1 MKKTNSRA
9 KSKSSPSSAATKH
22 KEAEIKAQ
30 DTTAPAA
37 EAAAVSTDQSP
48 DVSATK
54 PQADSST
61 ADSTTA
67 DAKPAKSKDSA
78 PSDKA
83 AKTKSE
89 ASADETAEAKDADKA
104 AESQDAKSEDTESK
118 AAADADEAAE
128 TDANKA
134 KNAAEAEADK
144 SAEAKDA
151 ADKSAEAKAEAKA
164 EATAK
169 ADTNKA
175 QTEHD
180 QSDDKKQDLTVKDS
194 AESKDQDKAPAGAR
208 ALAPKIR
215 KMTATKKKEAKSLA
229 TTEDTPIAEAFKA
242 RIIVVTSGKGGVGKT
257 TTAAAISTGLALK
270 GHKTA
275 VIDFDVGL
283 RNLDLIMGVE
293 LRVVYD
299 FINVIHG
306 EANLNQALIK
316 DRHTD
321 NLYILPASQTRDKD
335 ALTYQGVGK
344 VMKELSDMGFE
355 YIVCDSPAGIEAGAL
370 IALYYAD
377 EAIVTT
383 NPEVSSV
390 RDSDRIIG
398 ILNARSR
405 RAEQNLDPVIPKLLL
420 TRYVP
425 ERVDKGEML
434 SNDDIQEL
442 LSIPLLGIIPESP
455 DVLKASNAGE
465 TIILNQESEA
475 GKAYEDAV
483 ERLLGKE
490 VPFRFYQ
497 AKKKGF
503 LAKLFGG
510 D

>member
-1 MKKTNSRA
+1 MKKNNSRA
-9 KSKSSPSSAATKH
+9 KSKSSPAPAAVAPEVKSGAVTDEAAASPADAQIKPHATATPPAQPDTKPDVKAETTDAQPEAQVDAPAAPKAQKAEAATQKAETTAQEEAKGPEEAPSAAQSAATD
-22 KEAEIKAQ
+22 Q
-30 DTTAPAA
+30 APAA
-37 EAAAVSTDQSP
+37 AEEQAAPSAEQAPDAQADDKSEAAQSETDQ
-48 DVSATK
+48 
-54 PQADSST
+54 
-61 ADSTTA
+61 A
-67 DAKPAKSKDSA
+67 DAAQAQAATAAAPDTNDLTKTPAKSA
-78 PSDKA
+78 G
-83 AKTKSE
+83 SE
-89 ASADETAEAKDADKA
+89 EIPK
-104 AESQDAKSEDTESK
+104 
-118 AAADADEAAE
+118 
-128 TDANKA
+128 
-134 KNAAEAEADK
+134 
-144 SAEAKDA
+144 
-151 ADKSAEAKAEAKA
+151 
-164 EATAK
+164 
-169 ADTNKA
+169 
-175 QTEHD
+175 
-180 QSDDKKQDLTVKDS
+180 
-194 AESKDQDKAPAGAR
+194 
-208 ALAPKIR
+208 LAPKIR
-215 KMTATKKKEAKSLA
+215 KLTATKKKEAKSLA

-257 TTAAAISTGLALK
+257 TSAAAISTGLALK

-335 ALTYQGVGK
+335 ALTYHGVGK
-344 VMKELSDMGFE
+344 VMQELSDMGFE
-355 YIVCDSPAGIEAGAL
+355 YIICDSPAGIEAGAL

-405 RAEQNLDPVIPKLLL
+405 RAEQNLEPVRPKLLL

-425 ERVDKGEML
+425 ERVEKKEML
-434 SNDDIQEL
+434 STDDIQEL

-455 DVLKASNAGE
+455 DVLKASNAGV
-465 TIILNQESEA
+465 TIILDKESEA
-475 GKAYEDAV
+475 GQAYQDAV
-483 ERLLGKE
+483 DRLLGEE
-490 VPFRFYQ
+490 VPLRFLQ
-497 AKKKGF
+497 VKKKGF

-510 D
+510 N

>member
-1 MKKTNSRA
+1 MKKNNSRA
-9 KSKSSPSSAATKH
+9 KSKSSPAPAAPAPEVKSGAVTDEAAASPADAKIKPHDALAPEAQPDTKPDVKAETTDAQPEAKVDAPADPKAQKAETAAQEEAKGPEEAPSAAQSAATD
-22 KEAEIKAQ
+22 Q
-30 DTTAPAA
+30 APAA
-37 EAAAVSTDQSP
+37 AEEQAAPSAEQAPEAQADDKSEAAQSEP
-48 DVSATK
+48 D
-54 PQADSST
+54 QADAAQAQAAT
-61 ADSTTA
+61 AAAPQTNDLTKT
-67 DAKPAKSKDSA
+67 PAKSA
-78 PSDKA
+78 G
-83 AKTKSE
+83 SE
-89 ASADETAEAKDADKA
+89 EIPK
-104 AESQDAKSEDTESK
+104 
-118 AAADADEAAE
+118 
-128 TDANKA
+128 
-134 KNAAEAEADK
+134 
-144 SAEAKDA
+144 
-151 ADKSAEAKAEAKA
+151 
-164 EATAK
+164 
-169 ADTNKA
+169 
-175 QTEHD
+175 
-180 QSDDKKQDLTVKDS
+180 
-194 AESKDQDKAPAGAR
+194 
-208 ALAPKIR
+208 LAPKIR
-215 KMTATKKKEAKSLA
+215 KLTATKKKEAKSLA

-257 TTAAAISTGLALK
+257 TSAAAISTGLALK

-335 ALTYQGVGK
+335 ALTYHGVGK
-344 VMKELSDMGFE
+344 VMQELSDMGFE
-355 YIVCDSPAGIEAGAL
+355 YIICDSPAGIEAGAL

-405 RAEQNLDPVIPKLLL
+405 RAEQNLEPVRPKLLL

-425 ERVDKGEML
+425 ERVEKKEML
-434 SNDDIQEL
+434 STDDIQEL

-455 DVLKASNAGE
+455 DVLKASNAGV
-465 TIILNQESEA
+465 TIILDKESEA
-475 GKAYEDAV
+475 GQAYQDAV
-483 ERLLGKE
+483 DRLLGEE
-490 VPFRFYQ
+490 VPLRFLQ
-497 AKKKGF
+497 VKKKGF

-510 D
+510 N

>member
-1 MKKTNSRA
+1 MKKNNSRA
-9 KSKSSPSSAATKH
+9 KSKSSPAPAAVAPEVKSGAVTDEAAASPADTKIKPHDTATPPAQPDTKPEVKAETTDAQPEAQVDAPADPKAQKAETAAQEEAKGQEEAPSAATD
-22 KEAEIKAQ
+22 Q
-30 DTTAPAA
+30 APAA
-37 EAAAVSTDQSP
+37 AEEQAAPSAEQAPDDATAGAQTQADDKTEPDKAQAATAAAP
-48 DVSATK
+48 DTNDFTK
-54 PQADSST
+54 T
-61 ADSTTA
+61 
-67 DAKPAKSKDSA
+67 PAKSA
-78 PSDKA
+78 G
-83 AKTKSE
+83 SE
-89 ASADETAEAKDADKA
+89 
-104 AESQDAKSEDTESK
+104 ESPK
-118 AAADADEAAE
+118 
-128 TDANKA
+128 
-134 KNAAEAEADK
+134 
-144 SAEAKDA
+144 
-151 ADKSAEAKAEAKA
+151 
-164 EATAK
+164 
-169 ADTNKA
+169 
-175 QTEHD
+175 
-180 QSDDKKQDLTVKDS
+180 
-194 AESKDQDKAPAGAR
+194 
-208 ALAPKIR
+208 LAPKIR
-215 KMTATKKKEAKSLA
+215 KLTATKKKEAKSLA

-257 TTAAAISTGLALK
+257 TSAAAISTGLALK

-335 ALTYQGVGK
+335 ALTYHGVGK
-344 VMKELSDMGFE
+344 VMQELSDMGFE
-355 YIVCDSPAGIEAGAL
+355 YIICDSPAGIEAGAL

-405 RAEQNLDPVIPKLLL
+405 RAEQNLEPVRPKLLL

-425 ERVDKGEML
+425 ERVERKEML
-434 SNDDIQEL
+434 STDDIQEL

-455 DVLKASNAGE
+455 DVLKASNAGV
-465 TIILNQESEA
+465 TIILDKESEA
-475 GKAYEDAV
+475 GQAYQDAV
-483 ERLLGKE
+483 DRLLGEE
-490 VPFRFYQ
+490 VPLRFLQ
-497 AKKKGF
+497 VKKKGF

-510 D
+510 N

>member
-1 MKKTNSRA
+1 MKKNNSRA
-9 KSKSSPSSAATKH
+9 KSKSSPAPAAVAPEVKSGAVTDEAAASPADAQIKPHDALAPEAQPDTKPDVKAETTDAQPEAQVDAPADPKAQKAETAAPEEPEAKKEEAKGKDEALSAAQSAATD
-22 KEAEIKAQ
+22 Q
-30 DTTAPAA
+30 APAA
-37 EAAAVSTDQSP
+37 AEEQAEPSAEQAPEAQADDKSEAAQSEP
-48 DVSATK
+48 N
-54 PQADSST
+54 QADAAT
-61 ADSTTA
+61 AEATTA
-67 DAKPAKSKDSA
+67 AAPDTNDLTKTPAKSA
-78 PSDKA
+78 G
-83 AKTKSE
+83 SE
-89 ASADETAEAKDADKA
+89 
-104 AESQDAKSEDTESK
+104 ESPK
-118 AAADADEAAE
+118 
-128 TDANKA
+128 
-134 KNAAEAEADK
+134 
-144 SAEAKDA
+144 
-151 ADKSAEAKAEAKA
+151 
-164 EATAK
+164 
-169 ADTNKA
+169 
-175 QTEHD
+175 
-180 QSDDKKQDLTVKDS
+180 
-194 AESKDQDKAPAGAR
+194 
-208 ALAPKIR
+208 LAPKIR
-215 KMTATKKKEAKSLA
+215 KLTATKKKEAKSLA

-257 TTAAAISTGLALK
+257 TSAAAISTGLALK

-335 ALTYQGVGK
+335 ALTYHGVGK
-344 VMKELSDMGFE
+344 VMQELSDMGFE
-355 YIVCDSPAGIEAGAL
+355 YIICDSPAGIEAGAL

-405 RAEQNLDPVIPKLLL
+405 RAEQNLEPVRPKLLL

-425 ERVDKGEML
+425 ERVEKKEML
-434 SNDDIQEL
+434 STDDIQEL

-455 DVLKASNAGE
+455 DVLKASNAGV
-465 TIILNQESEA
+465 TIILDKESEA
-475 GKAYEDAV
+475 GQAYQDAV
-483 ERLLGKE
+483 DRLLGEE
-490 VPFRFYQ
+490 VPLRFLQ
-497 AKKKGF
+497 VKKKGF

-510 D
+510 N

>member
-1 MKKTNSRA
+1 MKKNNSRA
-9 KSKSSPSSAATKH
+9 KSKSSPAPAAVAPEVKSGAVTDEAAASPADAQIKPHATATPPAQPDTKPDVKAETTDAQPEAQVDAPADPKAKVEETAAQKAETAAPEEPEAKKEEAKGQEEAPSAAPSAATD
-22 KEAEIKAQ
+22 Q
-30 DTTAPAA
+30 APAA
-37 EAAAVSTDQSP
+37 AEEQAAPGAEQAPDAQADDKSEAAQSEP
-48 DVSATK
+48 D
-54 PQADSST
+54 QADAAQ
-61 ADSTTA
+61 ADAAQAQATTA
-67 DAKPAKSKDSA
+67 AAPDTNDLTKTPAKSA
-78 PSDKA
+78 G
-83 AKTKSE
+83 SE
-89 ASADETAEAKDADKA
+89 
-104 AESQDAKSEDTESK
+104 ESPK
-118 AAADADEAAE
+118 
-128 TDANKA
+128 
-134 KNAAEAEADK
+134 
-144 SAEAKDA
+144 
-151 ADKSAEAKAEAKA
+151 
-164 EATAK
+164 
-169 ADTNKA
+169 
-175 QTEHD
+175 
-180 QSDDKKQDLTVKDS
+180 
-194 AESKDQDKAPAGAR
+194 
-208 ALAPKIR
+208 LAPKIR
-215 KMTATKKKEAKSLA
+215 KLTATKKKEAKSLA

-257 TTAAAISTGLALK
+257 TSAAAISTGLALK

-335 ALTYQGVGK
+335 ALTYHGVGK
-344 VMKELSDMGFE
+344 VMQELSDMGFE
-355 YIVCDSPAGIEAGAL
+355 YIICDSPAGIEAGAL

-405 RAEQNLDPVIPKLLL
+405 RAEQNLEPVRPKLLL

-425 ERVDKGEML
+425 ERVEKKEML
-434 SNDDIQEL
+434 STDDIQEL

-455 DVLKASNAGE
+455 DVLKASNAGV
-465 TIILNQESEA
+465 TIILDKESEA
-475 GKAYEDAV
+475 GQAYQDAV
-483 ERLLGKE
+483 DRLLGEE
-490 VPFRFYQ
+490 VPLRFLQ
-497 AKKKGF
+497 VKKKGF

-510 D
+510 N

>member
-1 MKKTNSRA
+1 MKKNNSRA
-9 KSKSSPSSAATKH
+9 KSKSSPAPAAVAPEVKSGAVTDEAAASPADAKIKPHATATPAAQPDTKPETQVATTDAQPEAQVDAPADPKAQKAEAATQKAETAAQEEAKGPEEAPSAAQSAATD
-22 KEAEIKAQ
+22 Q
-30 DTTAPAA
+30 APAA
-37 EAAAVSTDQSP
+37 AEEQAAPSAEQAPEAQADDKSEAAQSETDQ
-48 DVSATK
+48 
-54 PQADSST
+54 
-61 ADSTTA
+61 A
-67 DAKPAKSKDSA
+67 DAAQAQDATAAAPETNDLTKTPAKSA
-78 PSDKA
+78 G
-83 AKTKSE
+83 SE
-89 ASADETAEAKDADKA
+89 EIPK
-104 AESQDAKSEDTESK
+104 
-118 AAADADEAAE
+118 
-128 TDANKA
+128 
-134 KNAAEAEADK
+134 
-144 SAEAKDA
+144 
-151 ADKSAEAKAEAKA
+151 
-164 EATAK
+164 
-169 ADTNKA
+169 
-175 QTEHD
+175 
-180 QSDDKKQDLTVKDS
+180 
-194 AESKDQDKAPAGAR
+194 
-208 ALAPKIR
+208 LAPKIR
-215 KMTATKKKEAKSLA
+215 KLTATKKKEAKSLA

-257 TTAAAISTGLALK
+257 TSAAAISTGLALK

-335 ALTYQGVGK
+335 ALTYHGVGK
-344 VMKELSDMGFE
+344 VMQELSDMGFE
-355 YIVCDSPAGIEAGAL
+355 YIICDSPAGIEAGAL

-405 RAEQNLDPVIPKLLL
+405 RAEQNLEPVRPKLLL

-425 ERVDKGEML
+425 ERVEKKEML
-434 SNDDIQEL
+434 STDDIQEL

-455 DVLKASNAGE
+455 DVLKASNAGV
-465 TIILNQESEA
+465 TIILDKESEA
-475 GKAYEDAV
+475 GQAYQDAV
-483 ERLLGKE
+483 DRLLGEE
-490 VPFRFYQ
+490 VPLRFLQ
-497 AKKKGF
+497 VKKKGF

-510 D
+510 N

>member
-1 MKKTNSRA
+1 MKKNNSRA
-9 KSKSSPSSAATKH
+9 KSKSSP
-22 KEAEIKAQ
+22 
-30 DTTAPAA
+30 APAA
-37 EAAAVSTDQSP
+37 VAPEVKSGAVTDEAAASPADTKIKPHDTATPPAQPDTKPEVKAETTDAQPEAQVDAPADPKAQKAEAATQKAETAAPEEPEAKKEEAKGQEEAPSAAQRAATDQAPAAAEEQAAS
-48 DVSATK
+48 SAEQA
-54 PQADSST
+54 PEAQADDKSEAAQSEPNQADAAT
-61 ADSTTA
+61 AEATTA
-67 DAKPAKSKDSA
+67 AAPDTNDLTKTPAKSA
-78 PSDKA
+78 G
-83 AKTKSE
+83 SE
-89 ASADETAEAKDADKA
+89 
-104 AESQDAKSEDTESK
+104 ESPK
-118 AAADADEAAE
+118 
-128 TDANKA
+128 
-134 KNAAEAEADK
+134 
-144 SAEAKDA
+144 
-151 ADKSAEAKAEAKA
+151 
-164 EATAK
+164 
-169 ADTNKA
+169 
-175 QTEHD
+175 
-180 QSDDKKQDLTVKDS
+180 
-194 AESKDQDKAPAGAR
+194 
-208 ALAPKIR
+208 LAPKIR
-215 KMTATKKKEAKSLA
+215 KLTATKKKEAKSLA

-257 TTAAAISTGLALK
+257 TSAAAISTGLALK

-335 ALTYQGVGK
+335 ALTYHGVGK
-344 VMKELSDMGFE
+344 VMQELSDMGFE
-355 YIVCDSPAGIEAGAL
+355 YIICDSPAGIEAGAL

-405 RAEQNLDPVIPKLLL
+405 RAEQNLEPVRPKLLL

-425 ERVDKGEML
+425 ERVEKKEML
-434 SNDDIQEL
+434 STDDIQEL

-455 DVLKASNAGE
+455 DVLKASNAGV
-465 TIILNQESEA
+465 TIILDKESEA
-475 GKAYEDAV
+475 GQAYQDAV
-483 ERLLGKE
+483 DRLLGEE
-490 VPFRFYQ
+490 VPLRFLQ
-497 AKKKGF
+497 VKKKGF

-510 D
+510 N

>member
-1 MKKTNSRA
+1 MKKNNSRA
-9 KSKSSPSSAATKH
+9 KSKSSPAPAAVAPEVKSGAVTDEAAASPADAQIKPHDALAPEAQPDTQPDAKAETTDAQPEAQVDAPADPKAQKAEAATQKAETATPEEPEAKKEEAKGQEEAPSAAQSAATD
-22 KEAEIKAQ
+22 Q
-30 DTTAPAA
+30 APAA
-37 EAAAVSTDQSP
+37 AEEQAAPSAEQAPDDATAGTQTQADDKTEPDKAQAATAAAPQTNDL
-48 DVSATK
+48 TK
-54 PQADSST
+54 T
-61 ADSTTA
+61 
-67 DAKPAKSKDSA
+67 PAKSA
-78 PSDKA
+78 G
-83 AKTKSE
+83 SE
-89 ASADETAEAKDADKA
+89 
-104 AESQDAKSEDTESK
+104 ESPK
-118 AAADADEAAE
+118 
-128 TDANKA
+128 
-134 KNAAEAEADK
+134 
-144 SAEAKDA
+144 
-151 ADKSAEAKAEAKA
+151 
-164 EATAK
+164 
-169 ADTNKA
+169 
-175 QTEHD
+175 
-180 QSDDKKQDLTVKDS
+180 
-194 AESKDQDKAPAGAR
+194 
-208 ALAPKIR
+208 LAPKIR
-215 KMTATKKKEAKSLA
+215 KLTATKKKEAKSLA

-257 TTAAAISTGLALK
+257 TSAAAISTGLALK

-335 ALTYQGVGK
+335 ALTYHGVGK
-344 VMKELSDMGFE
+344 VMQELSDMGFE
-355 YIVCDSPAGIEAGAL
+355 YIICDSPAGIEAGAL

-405 RAEQNLDPVIPKLLL
+405 RAEQNLEPVRPKLLL

-425 ERVDKGEML
+425 ERVEKKEML
-434 SNDDIQEL
+434 STDDIQEL

-455 DVLKASNAGE
+455 DVLKASNAGV
-465 TIILNQESEA
+465 TIILDKESEA
-475 GKAYEDAV
+475 GQAYQDAV
-483 ERLLGKE
+483 DRLLGEE
-490 VPFRFYQ
+490 VPLRFLQ
-497 AKKKGF
+497 VKKKGF

-510 D
+510 N

>member
-1 MKKTNSRA
+1 MKKNNSRA
-9 KSKSSPSSAATKH
+9 KSKSSP
-22 KEAEIKAQ
+22 
-30 DTTAPAA
+30 APAA
-37 EAAAVSTDQSP
+37 VAPEVKSGAVTDEAAASP
-48 DVSATK
+48 
-54 PQADSST
+54 
-61 ADSTTA
+61 A
-67 DAKPAKSKDSA
+67 DAQIKPHDTATPA
-78 PSDKA
+78 AQSD
-83 AKTKSE
+83 TKSE
-89 ASADETAEAKDADKA
+89 AQDATTDAQPEAKVDAPADPKAKVEETAAQKAETTAQEEAKGQEEAPSAAQSAATDQAPAA
-104 AESQDAKSEDTESK
+104 AEEQ
-118 AAADADEAAE
+118 AAP
-128 TDANKA
+128 
-134 KNAAEAEADK
+134 
-144 SAEAKDA
+144 SAEQAPDDA
-151 ADKSAEAKAEAKA
+151 TAGAQTQADDKTEPDKAEA
-164 EATAK
+164 ATAAEPK
-169 ADTNKA
+169 TN
-175 QTEHD
+175 
-180 QSDDKKQDLTVKDS
+180 DLTKTPAKS
-194 AESKDQDKAPAGAR
+194 AGSEESPK
-208 ALAPKIR
+208 LAPKIR
-215 KMTATKKKEAKSLA
+215 KLTATKKKEAKSLA

-257 TTAAAISTGLALK
+257 TSAAAISTGLALK

-335 ALTYQGVGK
+335 ALTYHGVGK
-344 VMKELSDMGFE
+344 VMQELSDMGFE
-355 YIVCDSPAGIEAGAL
+355 YIICDSPAGIEAGAL

-405 RAEQNLDPVIPKLLL
+405 RAEQNLEPVRPKLLL

-425 ERVDKGEML
+425 ERVEKKEML
-434 SNDDIQEL
+434 STDDIQEL

-455 DVLKASNAGE
+455 DVLKASNAGV
-465 TIILNQESEA
+465 TIILDKESEA
-475 GKAYEDAV
+475 GQAYQDAV
-483 ERLLGKE
+483 DRLLGEE
-490 VPFRFYQ
+490 VPLRFLQ
-497 AKKKGF
+497 VKKKGF

-510 D
+510 N

>member
-1 MKKTNSRA
+1 MKKNNSRA
-9 KSKSSPSSAATKH
+9 KSKSSPAPAAVAPEVKSGAVTDEAAASLADAKIKPHDTATPPAQPDTKPEVKAETTDAQPEAQVDAPADPKAQKAEAATQKAETAAPEEPEAKKEEAKGKDEALSAAPSAATDQAPTA
-22 KEAEIKAQ
+22 AEEQAEPSAEQAPDDATVGAQTQADDKTEPDKAQ
-30 DTTAPAA
+30 AA
-37 EAAAVSTDQSP
+37 TAAAPQTNDL
-48 DVSATK
+48 TK
-54 PQADSST
+54 T
-61 ADSTTA
+61 
-67 DAKPAKSKDSA
+67 PAKSA
-78 PSDKA
+78 G
-83 AKTKSE
+83 SE
-89 ASADETAEAKDADKA
+89 
-104 AESQDAKSEDTESK
+104 ESPK
-118 AAADADEAAE
+118 
-128 TDANKA
+128 
-134 KNAAEAEADK
+134 
-144 SAEAKDA
+144 
-151 ADKSAEAKAEAKA
+151 
-164 EATAK
+164 
-169 ADTNKA
+169 
-175 QTEHD
+175 
-180 QSDDKKQDLTVKDS
+180 
-194 AESKDQDKAPAGAR
+194 
-208 ALAPKIR
+208 LAPKIR
-215 KMTATKKKEAKSLA
+215 KLTATKKKEAKSLA

-257 TTAAAISTGLALK
+257 TSAAAISTGLALK

-335 ALTYQGVGK
+335 ALTYHGVGK
-344 VMKELSDMGFE
+344 VMQELSDMGFE
-355 YIVCDSPAGIEAGAL
+355 YIICDSPAGIEAGAL

-405 RAEQNLDPVIPKLLL
+405 RAEQNLEPVRPKLLL

-425 ERVDKGEML
+425 ERVERKEML
-434 SNDDIQEL
+434 STDDIQEL

-455 DVLKASNAGE
+455 DVLKASNAGV
-465 TIILNQESEA
+465 TIILDKESEA
-475 GKAYEDAV
+475 GQAYQDAV
-483 ERLLGKE
+483 DRLLGEE
-490 VPFRFYQ
+490 VPLRFLQ
-497 AKKKGF
+497 VKKKGF

-510 D
+510 N